1 MNKRNV
7 KKLGTKER
15 ELKPLKHAQGLNRA
29 SLRERLKAWNNRRK
43 GEWLS

>member
-1 MNKRNV
+1 MSTRRGKRLNA
-7 KKLGTKER
+7 KER

>member
-1 MNKRNV
+1 MNKKNV
-7 KKLGTKER
+7 QKLGTKER
-15 ELKPLKHAQGLNRA
+15 ELKLLKRTQELNRE